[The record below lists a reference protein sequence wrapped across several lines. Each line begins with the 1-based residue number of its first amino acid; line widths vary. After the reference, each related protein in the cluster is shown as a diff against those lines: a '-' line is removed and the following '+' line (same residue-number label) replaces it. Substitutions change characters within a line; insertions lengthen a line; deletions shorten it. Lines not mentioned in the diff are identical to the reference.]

1 MLQIKNKLNT
11 FVNLNNIKVIPTRNK
26 KIISTCLYIPSNLS
40 YNERSIYYFQGLVKS
55 VETFDAVM
63 NLDPNNRWIY
73 RIYYD
78 KMFDNG
84 INFRFNNTH
93 KKTKKMTAKEKR
105 TELKRR
111 KLLLSKK
118 KKQPT
123 NEYNYAY
130 NGDTYQGATL
140 DVQEA
145 LVKYK
150 DTFKKLLKLY
160 HLYLKQIKNN
170 KDNRYQNIELISYD
184 CPDIKTYPEF
194 IGHSSSFGMF
204 LRFTP
209 ILDSDVDLFYSV
221 NSTHPVTPQLR
232 VMLDKWA
239 SNTDETAFCFAYQT
253 RNVIGSSKK
262 YIVESVEVIKE
273 KQNLNLSEQD
283 IEFVEII
290 ENIFNILQ
298 TELTYDFDYI
308 KKKRVK
314 SSKSSKRSKSV
325 KSSKLLDSDYNFK
338 NLLYNEAKFSLD
350 MAIGGGMCGFK
361 KDFPMLLK
369 RYDVFIDYINYLI
382 RHKIQLDYGLDE
394 LILKIILLPEIYINS
409 DNIDNI
415 DYINIR
421 ELNQYAECSSS
432 IFQLKQHPSTQT
444 YVFDEH
450 GTKIYFNRDALFNT
464 QFDLF
469 GDNWLIQIDAVDS
482 RALYK
487 KEDGTE
493 VSSDEILTLKI
504 DEDDLSF
511 NSLFVSYNEHTK
523 LLLLDT
529 NNKSHSLIKPNEI
542 FELEYIHKYDTNNIY
557 KLLTKLVVYY
567 RENIVQP
574 KLTFF

>member
-1 MLQIKNKLNT
+1 MIQIKNKLKK
-11 FVNLNNIKVIPTRNK
+11 FVNLNNIKVIPTQNK

-63 NLDPNNRWIY
+63 NLDTNNRWIY

-78 KMFDNG
+78 KMFDSG
-84 INFRFNNTH
+84 INFQKYKK
-93 KKTKKMTAKEKR
+93 KKTKKMTVKQKR
-105 TELKRR
+105 EEMKRR

-118 KKQPT
+118 KKQST
-123 NEYNYAY
+123 NEYKYAY
-130 NGDTYQGATL
+130 NGGIYQRAPL
-140 DVQEA
+140 DVQEV

-150 DTFKKLLKLY
+150 ESFKKLLKMY

-170 KDNRYQNIELISYD
+170 KDNRYKNIELISYD
-184 CPDIKTYPEF
+184 CPAIKTDPEF

-209 ILDSDVDLFYSV
+209 ILDSGVDLFYSV

-232 VMLDKWA
+232 VMLDKWV
-239 SNTDETAFCFAYQT
+239 SNADELAFCFAYQT
-253 RNVIGSSKK
+253 QNVIGSSKT
-262 YIVESVEVIKE
+262 YIVKPVEAIKE
-273 KQNLNLSEQD
+273 KEELVEKE

-290 ENIFNILQ
+290 DKIFNILP
-298 TELTYDFDYI
+298 TEITYDFNNI
-308 KKKRVK
+308 KKKLSK
-314 SSKSSKRSKSV
+314 SSKSSKRSKRSI
-325 KSSKLLDSDYNFK
+325 SSKLLDSDYNFK
-338 NLLYNEAKFSLD
+338 NLLYNKDGLSLD
-350 MAIGGGMCGFK
+350 MAIGGGMFGLK

-382 RHKIQLDYGLDE
+382 RHKIQLEYGLDE

-409 DNIDNI
+409 DNI

-432 IFQLKQHPSTQT
+432 IFQLKQHSSTQT
-444 YVFDEH
+444 YVFDEN
-450 GTKIYFNRDALFNT
+450 GTKIYFNRDALFNP
-464 QFDLF
+464 QFNLF
-469 GDNWLIQIDAVDS
+469 GDNWLIQVDAVDS

-511 NSLFVSYNEHTK
+511 NSLFVSYNEPTK
-523 LLLLDT
+523 LLLLDS
-529 NNKSHSLIKPNEI
+529 NNKSHSLIKPTEM
-542 FELEYIHKYDTNNIY
+542 FELDYINKYDTNNIY

-567 RENIVQP
+567 RNNIVQP
-574 KLTFF
+574 KLNF

>member
-1 MLQIKNKLNT
+1 MIQIKNKLKK
-11 FVNLNNIKVIPTRNK
+11 FVNLNNIKVTPTRNK

-63 NLDPNNRWIY
+63 NLDSNNRWIY

-78 KMFDNG
+78 KMFDSG
-84 INFRFNNTH
+84 INFMFNKNH
-93 KKTKKMTAKEKR
+93 KKTKQMTTKQKR
-105 TELKRR
+105 VELKRR
-111 KLLLSKK
+111 KLLLTKK
-118 KKQPT
+118 KKQST
-123 NEYNYAY
+123 NEYKYAY
-130 NGDTYQGATL
+130 NGGIYQGATL
-140 DVQEA
+140 DVREA

-150 DTFKKLLKLY
+150 DSFKKLLKLY

-184 CPDIKTYPEF
+184 CPAIKTEPEF

-209 ILDSDVDLFYSV
+209 ILDPDVDLFYSV

-253 RNVIGSSKK
+253 QNVIGSSKK
-262 YIVESVEVIKE
+262 YIVESVEAIKGKE
-273 KQNLNLSEQD
+273 ELVKKE

-290 ENIFNILQ
+290 DRIFNILQ
-298 TELTYDFDYI
+298 SELTYDFDYI
-308 KKKRVK
+308 KKKRSK
-314 SSKSSKRSKSV
+314 SSKSGRSSKT
-325 KSSKLLDSDYNFK
+325 SKLLDSDYNFK

-361 KDFPMLLK
+361 KDFPILLK

-382 RHKIQLDYGLDE
+382 SHKIQLDYGLDE

-409 DNIDNI
+409 DTIDNI

-450 GTKIYFNRDALFNT
+450 GTKIYFNRNALFNP

-511 NSLFVSYNEHTK
+511 NSLFVSYNEPTK

-542 FELEYIHKYDTNNIY
+542 FELDYINNYDTNNIY

-574 KLTFF
+574 NTF